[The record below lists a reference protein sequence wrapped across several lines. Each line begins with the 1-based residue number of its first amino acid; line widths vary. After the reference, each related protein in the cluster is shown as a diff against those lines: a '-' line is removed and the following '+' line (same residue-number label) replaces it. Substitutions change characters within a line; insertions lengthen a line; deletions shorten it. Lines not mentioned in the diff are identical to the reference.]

1 LVTGHVVAIDVGEG
15 GPLLFYRSGFG
26 RFAP

>member
-1 LVTGHVVAIDVGEG
+1 VLATAIGEG
-15 GPLLFYRSGFG
+15 SPLLFYRSGFG